1 MNFDIE
7 LNNISREILDLKS
20 QHQVAPENLSVVSQS
35 VDLEFELELYD
46 FGGGEVGR
54 SQNMAL
60 VLLETN
66 GNNPLVG
73 VEYNI
78 DELGDVEIRDVP
90 YYDVVSK
97 KIGRMIYVIDNN
109 VDDILDL
116 KNGNSVSLSYSINI
130 LTTSEVDIEVVYNDL
145 WVN

>member
-1 MNFDIE
+1 MNFDDE

-20 QHQVAPENLSVVSQS
+20 QHQVAPENLSVVSQNI
-35 VDLEFELELYD
+35 DLEFELERYD

-109 VDDILDL
+109 ADDTLDL

-130 LTTSEVDIEVVYNDL
+130 LTTSEVDVEVVYNDL